1 MSGLLETQ
9 RAGKC
14 DSEINRIWVVVK
26 LHTIPC
32 NIEFVFGIS
41 VSPELQFGTAAVSH
55 KSHRTITSQFGRF
68 TLQTT
73 HRY

>member
-14 DSEINRIWVVVK
+14 D
-26 LHTIPC
+26 TIPC

-41 VSPELQFGTAAVSH
+41 VSQMKAADLCLCRV
-55 KSHRTITSQFGRF
+55 R
-68 TLQTT
+68 L
-73 HRY
+73 

>member
-14 DSEINRIWVVVK
+14 DYEIDRIWVVVK

-32 NIEFVFGIS
+32 NIEFVFGIT
-41 VSPELQFGTAAVSH
+41 VSQMKAADVCLC
-55 KSHRTITSQFGRF
+55 RVR
-68 TLQTT
+68 L
-73 HRY
+73 

>member
-14 DSEINRIWVVVK
+14 DYEIDRIWVVVK

-32 NIEFVFGIS
+32 NIEFVFGIT
-41 VSPELQFGTAAVSH
+41 VSQMKAADLCLCRVRLYDVTRVVDGH
-55 KSHRTITSQFGRF
+55 LIKSQR
-68 TLQTT
+68 
-73 HRY
+73 

>member
-14 DSEINRIWVVVK
+14 DSEIDRIWVLVK

-41 VSPELQFGTAAVSH
+41 VSQMKAADLCICRV
-55 KSHRTITSQFGRF
+55 R
-68 TLQTT
+68 L
-73 HRY
+73 

>member
-32 NIEFVFGIS
+32 NIEFVFAIS
-41 VSPELQFGTAAVSH
+41 VLPC
-55 KSHRTITSQFGRF
+55 
-68 TLQTT
+68 
-73 HRY
+73 

>member
-14 DSEINRIWVVVK
+14 DSEINMIWVVVK

-41 VSPELQFGTAAVSH
+41 VSQMKASDLCLCRV
-55 KSHRTITSQFGRF
+55 R
-68 TLQTT
+68 L
-73 HRY
+73 

>member
-14 DSEINRIWVVVK
+14 DSEIDRIWVVVK

-32 NIEFVFGIS
+32 NIEFVFGIL
-41 VSPELQFGTAAVSH
+41 VFQMKAAALLSSIFRSRLRCCRVKLGS
-55 KSHRTITSQFGRF
+55 
-68 TLQTT
+68 
-73 HRY
+73 

>member
-14 DSEINRIWVVVK
+14 DSEINMIWVVVK

-32 NIEFVFGIS
+32 NVEFVFGIS
-41 VSPELQFGTAAVSH
+41 VSQMKAADLCLCRV
-55 KSHRTITSQFGRF
+55 R
-68 TLQTT
+68 L
-73 HRY
+73 

>member
-14 DSEINRIWVVVK
+14 DSEIDRIWVVVK

-32 NIEFVFGIS
+32 IIEFVFGIS
-41 VSPELQFGTAAVSH
+41 VSQIKAAYLCPCRV
-55 KSHRTITSQFGRF
+55 R
-68 TLQTT
+68 L
-73 HRY
+73 

>member
-14 DSEINRIWVVVK
+14 DYIYIYIDRIWVVVK

-32 NIEFVFGIS
+32 NIEFVFGIT
-41 VSPELQFGTAAVSH
+41 VSQMKAADLCLCRV
-55 KSHRTITSQFGRF
+55 R
-68 TLQTT
+68 L
-73 HRY
+73 